1 MNINSNVDLSI
12 AEVHPNQE
20 GDLTYQNITPST
32 SNTIGNI
39 TLPVIIQLEPKSKNS
54 KIVRLTMNNNVIH
67 DTQKG
72 QVRAIMIYDIL
83 TAYSHDK
90 ILNLL
95 KDWGQV
101 LEISFKAQ
109 HKFQS
114 VWTKMILKPTHDT
127 DFVMR
132 TWAKSLGNM
141 LVRWFPGNWKLKD
154 RKVREKFQCKIALP
168 DIGLVE
174 GQAQWQHYHKQL
186 DFEQYMLKLK
196 AKSFKAPHLW
206 KIVQSQALTR
216 SSRKSDKDIKKN
228 KTSSKG
234 KAVGNKPRPSTRS
247 REAIDKEHLN
257 YYEYNQFTNIQE
269 IGAGG
274 FGKVYRANWKNTKK
288 QLALKSFFNLNNVTM
303 KEIVCELKI
312 QRKVDF
318 HDNIIR
324 CCGITKFESENQISN
339 NYMMVMEYANGGSL
353 RNYLK
358 KNFSKLTWDD
368 KFNMAYQLAYA
379 VSCLHNE
386 GIIHRDLHSGNILVH
401 QNTIKLADFGL
412 SKRIGASSN
421 FQSKLFGMVPYVDPK
436 SFSRR
441 RNNNNQMY
449 TLNEKSDVYSVG
461 VLLWEVSSGRPPF
474 HVEGEH
480 YDIGLIYDIS
490 QGHRETVVPDTP
502 DEYVKIYTKCWDGEP
517 DNRPTIYQVVDL
529 LKAIITKTDIIM
541 ENHQLLNEQE
551 LNE

>member
-1 MNINSNVDLSI
+1 MSDNKQIQNSENTNEWINWI
-12 AEVHPNQE
+12 E
-20 GDLTYQNITPST
+20 
-32 SNTIGNI
+32 
-39 TLPVIIQLEPKSKNS
+39 
-54 KIVRLTMNNNVIH
+54 
-67 DTQKG
+67 
-72 QVRAIMIYDIL
+72 
-83 TAYSHDK
+83 
-90 ILNLL
+90 
-95 KDWGQV
+95 
-101 LEISFKAQ
+101 
-109 HKFQS
+109 
-114 VWTKMILKPTHDT
+114 
-127 DFVMR
+127 
-132 TWAKSLGNM
+132 
-141 LVRWFPGNWKLKD
+141 
-154 RKVREKFQCKIALP
+154 
-168 DIGLVE
+168 
-174 GQAQWQHYHKQL
+174 
-186 DFEQYMLKLK
+186 
-196 AKSFKAPHLW
+196 
-206 KIVQSQALTR
+206 
-216 SSRKSDKDIKKN
+216 
-228 KTSSKG
+228 
-234 KAVGNKPRPSTRS
+234 
-247 REAIDKEHLN
+247 EAIDKEHLN
-257 YYEYNQFTNIQE
+257 YYEYNQFTDIQE

-288 QLALKSFFNLNNVTM
+288 QLALKSFFNLNNITM

-339 NYMMVMEYANGGSL
+339 NYMM
-353 RNYLK
+353 
-358 KNFSKLTWDD
+358 
-368 KFNMAYQLAYA
+368 
-379 VSCLHNE
+379 
-386 GIIHRDLHSGNILVH
+386 HSGNILVH

-474 HVEGEH
+474 LAEGEH

-541 ENHQLLNEQE
+541 EKPQLLNE
-551 LNE
+551 LNDVPLTRT